1 MRSNRRRVRKLVA
14 VATVIGISLAGSSMA
29 QAVRPSVTT
38 DDGAFVR
45 MLGNPTDG
53 TVKFQFG
60 WASSTV
66 ASDAAGYWVGVYDVT
81 NSKYIWNSDTG
92 PVDLPDQLKRNARP
106 TTELPDGR
114 YKVVFFVRETYVQP
128 VMNLAEIEVPFIVD
142 NDDMMD

>member
-1 MRSNRRRVRKLVA
+1 MKNNTRRVRALVA
-14 VATVIGISLAGSSMA
+14 VAAVIGVSLSGSSIA
-29 QAVRPSVTT
+29 QAARPSVTT

-81 NSKYIWNSDTG
+81 NSKYVWNSDTG

-106 TTELPDGR
+106 TAELPDGE
-114 YKVVFFVRETYVQP
+114 YKVVFFVRETYAQP

>member
-92 PVDLPDQLKRNARP
+92 PVDLPDQLKRNGRP

-142 NDDMMD
+142 NGDMMD